1 MMRFRDMGI
10 VLGLCLVAIV
20 AQGQVGP
27 NGMPLRPPPP
37 PDTTHM
43 QQQADQA
50 REAALMPLKISYG
63 KKSAEWTAPKLAE
76 LPHESIT
83 VHNDHTKTDQT
94 FSGVPLIELLAQLGV
109 PEKPKGKDLRLYLVA
124 EGRDGYKV
132 VYSIGEVT
140 PDVHEA
146 TVLIADAMDG
156 KPLAEGGPL
165 QLMSTGEKRPARWV
179 HDVVSIRIMAAE

>member
-1 MMRFRDMGI
+1 MRRKDMKI
-10 VLGLCLVAIV
+10 VLGLCLIAVA
-20 AQGQVGP
+20 APGQVGP

-43 QQQADQA
+43 HQQADQA
-50 REAALMPLKISYG
+50 RDAALMPLKISYG

-83 VHNDHTKTDQT
+83 VHNGHTNTDQT
-94 FSGVPLIELLAQLGV
+94 FSGVPLIELLTQLGV
-109 PEKPKGKDLRLYLVA
+109 PEKPKGKDFRLYLVA

-146 TVLIADAMDG
+146 TVLLADAMYG
-156 KPLAEGGPL
+156 KHLTEGGPL
-165 QLMSTGEKRPARWV
+165 KLV
-179 HDVVSIRIMAAE
+179 